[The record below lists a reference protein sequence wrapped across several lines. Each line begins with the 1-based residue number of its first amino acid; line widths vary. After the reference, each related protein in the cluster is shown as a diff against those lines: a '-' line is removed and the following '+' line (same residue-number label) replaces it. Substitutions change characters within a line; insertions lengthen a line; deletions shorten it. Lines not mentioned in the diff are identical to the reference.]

1 MAGGGSEVSLPGV
14 VFLEA
19 ELSFRN
25 CSRKDIWEEGRSP
38 STRKEQIALT
48 HDFQQLI
55 FRLVYKKS
63 NIKRCRV

>member
-48 HDFQQLI
+48 HGFQQLI
-55 FRLVYKKS
+55 FLGWF
-63 NIKRCRV
+63 IKNQI

>member
-1 MAGGGSEVSLPGV
+1 MVGGGSDVSLPGV

-38 STRKEQIALT
+38 STANKT
-48 HDFQQLI
+48 HQL
-55 FRLVYKKS
+55 Y
-63 NIKRCRV
+63 

>member
-38 STRKEQIALT
+38 STGKEQIAFT

-55 FRLVYKKS
+55 FRLVYQKIKYKK
-63 NIKRCRV
+63 V